1 LKIKKILVSQ
11 PKPTNEKSPYFALA
25 KKYKLDIDFRPFIQ
39 VEGINLKEYRNQK
52 INILDYSSLVFTSRV
67 AVDHFFNIA
76 EELRIS
82 IPNTTKYFCL
92 SESIA
97 YYLQKYIVYR
107 KRKIFYGNGKIEDL
121 LPSFQKFKDD
131 KYLIPVSDKHKLDIF
146 KFMDTHKLSYEKIV
160 LYKTISSDLS
170 DLDINQYD
178 VLLFFSPSGVKSLLK
193 NFKDFKQGDKYIGA
207 FGPATSKTVKDHN
220 LRLDIKAPIPQAPS
234 MTVALELFIKEV
246 TKKEKLAKSK

>member
-146 KFMDTHKLSYEKIV
+146 KFMDTSKLFKLIFLS
-160 LYKTISSDLS
+160 LYLFKNTFNIS
-170 DLDINQYD
+170 
-178 VLLFFSPSGVKSLLK
+178 F
-193 NFKDFKQGDKYIGA
+193 
-207 FGPATSKTVKDHN
+207 
-220 LRLDIKAPIPQAPS
+220 
-234 MTVALELFIKEV
+234 
-246 TKKEKLAKSK
+246 